1 MSCWTTTEKCPLPVE
16 VNLSGGLS
24 QAVISPHYH
33 TWLTRTDSRLKVRVP
48 HLTGFGQN
56 FRTDNGQIGV
66 YSHTDDGDSFH
77 WSVNDVR
84 IDGGWFDVTHVP
96 VIDPS
101 QPQVSIPKRINYY
114 LVDGKGCEM
123 MEIENDDENQILI
136 RPIEEVSAAYI
147 AQDGSY
153 VPSEYKAIP
162 WTVGPGHDFF
172 TYRHDTL
179 GGTVKRPISGQV
191 EYKVGDRWGKVQ
203 GSTYG
208 RGFSLRGQGVDGNV
222 TTWNDFS
229 RNEQPL
235 TLFKTTTSVIEVPQG
250 YTGEAEYEGGEITC
264 TGFFLP
270 HAPA

>member
-1 MSCWTTTEKCPLPVE
+1 MPLPVE

-24 QAVISPHYH
+24 QAVISQDYH
-33 TWLTRTDSRLKVRVP
+33 TWLTRADPRLKIKVP
-48 HLTGFGQN
+48 HLTGIGQN

-96 VIDPS
+96 VTDPS
-101 QPQVSIPKRINYY
+101 QPQVSVPKSVNYY

-123 MEIENDDENQILI
+123 MEMEYDDENQILI

-172 TYRHDTL
+172 TYRRDTL
-179 GGTVKRPISGQV
+179 GGTVKRPMSGQV

-203 GSTYG
+203 ESTYG
-208 RGFSLRGQGVDGNV
+208 RGFSLRGQGMDGNV

-235 TLFKTTTSVIEVPQG
+235 TPFKTTTSVIEVPQG

-270 HAPA
+270 NA